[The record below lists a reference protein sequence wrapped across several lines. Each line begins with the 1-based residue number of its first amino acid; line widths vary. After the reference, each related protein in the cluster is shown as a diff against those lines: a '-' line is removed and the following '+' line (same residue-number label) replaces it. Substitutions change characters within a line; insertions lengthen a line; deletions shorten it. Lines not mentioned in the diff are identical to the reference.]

1 MIECIFTIDYEIYE
15 PAEKLMASFRKWN
28 VRFVPF
34 VEVAEF
40 ELIEKT
46 ESDPDIHLV
55 KRQMQKFHEEGFE
68 LGLHLHPQWYNA
80 KYENNSW
87 LLDYNEYNLCTL
99 PQDRISIIVERSIS
113 YLREVVGQANFTP
126 LSYRAGN
133 WLFQPTKSMAA
144 VLAKQGIKIDS
155 SVFKGGL
162 QHKHSLDYRQ
172 SLRNGYYW
180 KFSDD
185 VNIPA
190 PNGAL
195 LEVPIYTQMV
205 PSWKMLT
212 AKRVGIQRKGSSS
225 SKSRND
231 RLRRIRDFLR
241 FQHPLKFDFC
251 KMTIEELTN
260 MLNKVIKDD
269 QKDPSTYRPL
279 VLIGHTKD
287 LVDFE
292 TVEFFLSFLQKKK
305 INIVT
310 FEEVLTK
317 CNH

>member
-1 MIECIFTIDYEIYE
+1 
-15 PAEKLMASFRKWN
+15 
-28 VRFVPF
+28 
-34 VEVAEF
+34 
-40 ELIEKT
+40 
-46 ESDPDIHLV
+46 
-55 KRQMQKFHEEGFE
+55 
-68 LGLHLHPQWYNA
+68 
-80 KYENNSW
+80 
-87 LLDYNEYNLCTL
+87 
-99 PQDRISIIVERSIS
+99 
-113 YLREVVGQANFTP
+113 
-126 LSYRAGN
+126 
-133 WLFQPTKSMAA
+133 
-144 VLAKQGIKIDS
+144 
-155 SVFKGGL
+155 
-162 QHKHSLDYRQ
+162 
-172 SLRNGYYW
+172 
-180 KFSDD
+180 
-185 VNIPA
+185 
-190 PNGAL
+190 
-195 LEVPIYTQMV
+195 MV